1 MRIKI
6 KIKNIF
12 YFFIEGWN
20 WKEKLIQPKDKK
32 KKTIKRMRI
41 KIWIKNKKKLFY
53 LKGTI
58 KKKNQ
63 LNKSTKK

>member
-12 YFFIEGWN
+12 FFIEGWN

-32 KKTIKRMRI
+32 KKTIKKMRI
-41 KIWIKNKKKLFY
+41 KIWIKNKKIYFIWRVKL
-53 LKGTI
+53 KRKI
-58 KKKNQ
+58 N
-63 LNKSTKK
+63 

>member
-12 YFFIEGWN
+12 FFIEGWN

-32 KKTIKRMRI
+32 KKNNQKNEDQNL
-41 KIWIKNKKKLFY
+41 NKK
-53 LKGTI
+53 
-58 KKKNQ
+58 
-63 LNKSTKK
+63 

>member
-12 YFFIEGWN
+12 FFIEGWN

-32 KKTIKRMRI
+32 KNNQKNEDQNL
-41 KIWIKNKKKLFY
+41 NKK
-53 LKGTI
+53 
-58 KKKNQ
+58 
-63 LNKSTKK
+63 